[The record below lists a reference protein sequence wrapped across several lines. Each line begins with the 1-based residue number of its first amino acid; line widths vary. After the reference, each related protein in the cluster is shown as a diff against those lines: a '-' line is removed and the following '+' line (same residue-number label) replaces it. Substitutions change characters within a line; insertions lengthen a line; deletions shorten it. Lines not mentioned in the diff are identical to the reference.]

1 MTEKFATTSK
11 RIVKLCARHIAQNA
25 RNDVGC
31 PAAQGSWIYRRSFY
45 KRYIPAQILCY
56 LQLNMVYDFS
66 VGEYT
71 IAHHNQD

>member
-1 MTEKFATTSK
+1 MTGKFATTSK
-11 RIVKLCARHIAQNA
+11 RIVLLCARHIAQNA

-45 KRYIPAQILCY
+45 KRYASAQIWYY

-66 VGEYT
+66 VGLIHDRT
-71 IAHHNQD
+71 S